1 MRRLE
6 LVDRAVNT
14 LIDLGKK
21 VHTVW
26 LMVLQGR
33 ESMGFLRREEGLA
46 SYDTECRYVCVHLSF
61 HLILAE
67 FIRLERFSN
76 LDYNWCCC
84 VRSGLLVGDHLVARR
99 QSKLHDLI
107 WL

>member
-1 MRRLE
+1 MSRLE
-6 LVDRAVNT
+6 LVDRAVYT
-14 LIDLGKK
+14 LIDLGKR
-21 VHTVW
+21 VDIVW

-46 SYDTECRYVCVHLSF
+46 SYDTECRYFCVHLPLR
-61 HLILAE
+61 LILAR

-76 LDYNWCCC
+76 LDYYFCCC
-84 VRSGLLVGDHLVARR
+84 VRSSLLVGDHLVARG